1 MSLTTHRSATQAHVD
16 FRADERAYLVAW
28 ADKNGLEA
36 SIEPAGGEYPNGMIF
51 VGYGE
56 GVAHWTI
63 YRADGHLWL
72 CRIEDG
78 TEQGRE
84 GSKVAVESVR
94 DALAELDFGHIQLA

>member
-1 MSLTTHRSATQAHVD
+1 MSQAMNPSAATDHVD
-16 FRADERAYLVAW
+16 FRADERARLVTW

-36 SIEPAGGEYPNGMIF
+36 SIKPAGADYPDGMIF

-56 GVAHWTI
+56 GIAHWVI

-72 CRIEDG
+72 GRIEDG

-84 GSKVAVESVR
+84 GSKIAVESVD
-94 DALAELDFGHIQLA
+94 DALMRILLDTEA

>member
-1 MSLTTHRSATQAHVD
+1 MSLTTNRSATTAHID

-28 ADKNGLEA
+28 ADNNGLEA
-36 SIEPAGGEYPNGMIF
+36 SIEPANGEYPNGMIF

-72 CRIEDG
+72 CRIEDR

-94 DALAELDFGHIQLA
+94 DALAQIMVDTEE